1 MSHVLIELRGKD
13 VFTLAEKKK
22 RYSVE
27 FKEYVTKMVVL
38 DGHKM
43 TDLCKQLD
51 VPYGTMKRWTLSY
64 RNKQKKT
71 EKERVN
77 QLLTATEYKELYEK
91 ERQNKLEIE
100 EENEILKKAMHI
112 FTQAKE

>member
-1 MSHVLIELRGKD
+1 MGKD
-13 VFTLAEKKK
+13 VFTLGEKMKT
-22 RYSVE
+22 YSIE

-38 DGHKM
+38 DGLKM
-43 TDLCKQLD
+43 TEVCAKLD
-51 VPYGTMKRWTLSY
+51 IPYGTLKRWVQNY
-64 RNKQKKT
+64 RNDQKRA
-71 EKERVN
+71 EKEGQK

-91 ERQNKLEIE
+91 ERKNTLDLQ

>member
-1 MSHVLIELRGKD
+1 M
-13 VFTLAEKKK
+13 FTLTVNYKS
-22 RYSVE
+22 YSAE

-43 TDLCKQLD
+43 TDISNKLD
-51 VPYGTMKRWTLSY
+51 IPYGTLKRWVLAY
-64 RNKQKKT
+64 RKQQKQA
-71 EKERVN
+71 EKERQE

-91 ERQNKLEIE
+91 ERQNRLEIE

-112 FTQAKE
+112 FTQSKE